1 MEHSRGVR
9 RTLGGVALVVLL
21 IGATAATCSSAATTP
36 LPGIVVTD
44 AWARPA
50 AAGGDSAAYLTIT
63 NPGGADVLL
72 SVHCTIASSTMLHQ
86 TSTDTAGMTGMAML
100 GDLPVPAG
108 STIRL
113 QPGGTHLM
121 LGGITRALA
130 VGENVELRLQFQHGG
145 EVVVPAVVRPG

>member
-1 MEHSRGVR
+1 MERSRGIR
-9 RTLGGVALVVLL
+9 RTLGGVAVLVVLV
-21 IGATAATCSSAATTP
+21 GVAAAACSSAATP

-72 SVHCTIASSTMLHQ
+72 SVHCAVAGSTMLHQ
-86 TSTDTAGMTGMAML
+86 TSTDMGGMTGMAML
-100 GDLPVPAG
+100 DDLTVPAG
-108 STIRL
+108 SVIRL
-113 QPGGTHLM
+113 QPGGTHVM
-121 LGGITRALA
+121 LGGLTRALA

-145 EVVVPAVVRPG
+145 EVVVPAIVRPG